1 MMQSVKLFSM
11 VAVLCVTTGCNSD
24 KVREVLDD
32 TFGGVTDKTKMQ
44 VINVSGTSLDV
55 HAAGYTAT
63 GNSPE
68 ITSSKHRLGS
78 LESGQLPLQAEVRR
92 NYGDERLVMQAFDR
106 QSGRP
111 SEYLQIK
118 SSLNRSLQLV
128 AWSFEGQV
136 RLSAF
141 RWESSSQNSIYRIRV
156 LSVTD
161 GVTVT
166 VPAHQLN
173 LQKGVVSEWL
183 SVNHCTGEFQ
193 INGKQLDICQA
204 TPGQSFLLIVNQQRI
219 LSLTSS

>member
-1 MMQSVKLFSM
+1 MQAIKLIWIM
-11 VAVLCVTTGCNSD
+11 AVLCLTTGCNSD

-44 VINVSGTSLDV
+44 LINVSGASLDV
-55 HAAGYTAT
+55 HAAGYTAS

-68 ITSSKHRLGS
+68 IKATKHRVGS
-78 LESGQLPLQAEVRR
+78 LEPGQLPLQAEVRR
-92 NYGDERLVMQAFDR
+92 NYGDERLVIQAFDR
-106 QSGRP
+106 QNRRA
-111 SEYLQIK
+111 SEYLQIRSPLDK
-118 SSLNRSLQLV
+118 SLQLV
-128 AWSFEGQV
+128 AWTSDGQV

-161 GVTVT
+161 GVRVT
-166 VPAHQLN
+166 VPALQLN

-183 SVNHCTGEFQ
+183 SVNNCTGEFQ

-204 TPGQSFLLIVNQQRI
+204 TPGQSFLLIVDQQRI